1 MNLQTLWTNIYPKL
15 DDFDDLQK
23 DKIKTILFCELGN
36 FNIEEKEPCK
46 DIVQYDDDMKGY
58 TMFFVAK
65 KVEGLSEKSLK
76 YYKCVIDMFLKKVP
90 KKISQYTTDDVR
102 YYLALREM
110 DDKVSPATADNER
123 RILNCFF
130 GWLSEE
136 EYVRKNICSQIKQI
150 KKPKKKKKAFT
161 EIEVAK
167 IKDACIKIEKS
178 IERQRAI
185 ALIEFLLSTG
195 CRVNEISTL
204 KKEDIDL
211 ETRTAVVF
219 GKGSKER
226 TVYLNQISKMRL
238 QEYFNARTDNSE
250 YAFCS
255 LNKPYPKLNVSG
267 IEIIIRN
274 IGKTAGVKN
283 CHPHRFRRT
292 MATVAIKKGMSLVD
306 VQRMLG
312 HESLDT
318 TKIYLDLDDTDLRY
332 QHEKFM

>member
-1 MNLQTLWTNIYPKL
+1 MDLQTLWARMYPKF
-15 DDFDDLQK
+15 DDFDDLQR
-23 DKIKTILFCELGN
+23 DKIKSIFFSELGKCS
-36 FNIEEKEPCK
+36 IEEKEPCT
-46 DIVQYDDDMKGY
+46 DLVNYSDNMKGY

-65 KVEGLSEKSLK
+65 KVEGLGKRSLD
-76 YYKCVIDMFLKKVP
+76 YYKLVIDKFLEKIP
-90 KKISQYTTDDVR
+90 KKLTQYTTDDIR

-123 RILNCFF
+123 RILSCFF
-130 GWLSEE
+130 GWLSNE
-136 EYVRKNICSQIKQI
+136 EYIRKNICAQIKQV
-150 KKPKKKKKAFT
+150 KKPKKKKKAFSEV
-161 EIEVAK
+161 EIAK
-167 IKDACIKIEKS
+167 IKDACLKIKKDKEK
-178 IERQRAI
+178 RRAI
-185 ALIEFLLSTG
+185 ALVEFLLSTG
-195 CRVNEISTL
+195 CRATEISTL

-226 TVYLNQISKMRL
+226 TVYLNQVSKMRL
-238 QEYFNARTDNSE
+238 QEYFNARTDDSE

-255 LNKPYPKLNVSG
+255 LNKPYLKLNVSG

-292 MATVAIKKGMSLVD
+292 MATLAIKKGMSLVD